1 MPIPANYYYYYY
13 YYYIII
19 IKVTLLAGKIIRCI
33 AIKNINPLFRDSV
46 YNFDVQQDT
55 YHK

>member
-19 IKVTLLAGKIIRCI
+19 IKITLLAGKIIRCI